1 MSIAL
6 IQGPVAEPVTLS
18 HVKLQLG
25 FGPMQDSDR
34 TASQILDSK
43 LRAFIIAARQ
53 DCENW
58 CNRVFITQTWILR
71 RDSFPGHN
79 LRYEWNGY
87 PQIELPKPPFQSVVS
102 FVYIDVSGT
111 PQTLTQDAT
120 YGTDPTNPQYGYQ
133 LERGSETQ
141 PGRLLP
147 PFARPWPPTRMVP
160 ANVMVQFRCG
170 YGGPITC
177 SIEEGSPLLT
187 ITGGAPMAFNTDDMP
202 LMAGDTGLP
211 IFVPGAGS
219 STAYSI
225 SPFSGLPELG
235 ALSTNIA
242 SVDAGSGQATLADNA
257 VATVTNVPGWAGSP
271 VPAVITTAI
280 KLLVEFYYEHGGCE
294 DVPMP
299 RVIESLLEPYR
310 NFVS

>member
-18 HVKLQLG
+18 EVKLQLG

-34 TASQILDSK
+34 TASQILDQK

-58 CNRVFITQTWILR
+58 CNRVFLTQSWILR

-87 PQIELPKPPFQSVVS
+87 PQIELPKPPFQSVIS
-102 FVYIDVSGT
+102 FGYIDVAGT
-111 PQTLTQDAT
+111 PQTLTQDTT
-120 YGTDPTNPQYGYQ
+120 YGTNPTNPQYGYQ
-133 LERGSETQ
+133 LERGSETE

-160 ANVMVQFRCG
+160 ANVIVQFRCG

-187 ITGGAPMAFNTDDMP
+187 VTGGAPLSFDFDDAP
-202 LMAGDTGLP
+202 LLPGETGLP
-211 IFVPGAGS
+211 IFIPGAGS
-219 STAYSI
+219 PTASAI
-225 SPFSGLPELG
+225 NPATGLPVLG
-235 ALSTNIA
+235 ALATNIA
-242 SVDAGSGQATLADNA
+242 SVNPANGVATLAANA
-257 VATVTNVPGWAGSP
+257 AATVANVPGWAGQP
-271 VPAVITTAI
+271 LPKVIPTAI
-280 KLLVEFYYEHGGCE
+280 LMLAEFYYEHGGCE

>member
-1 MSIAL
+1 MSIQL
-6 IQGPVAEPVTLS
+6 IQGPVAEPVTLND
-18 HVKLQLG
+18 VKLQLG

-34 TASQILDSK
+34 LASQIVNEK
-43 LRAFIIAARQ
+43 LRAFTIAARQ

-58 CNRVFITQTWILR
+58 TNRVFITQTWQLL

-79 LRYEWNGY
+79 LRYDWNGY
-87 PQIELPKPPFQSVVS
+87 PEIELPKPPFQSVLS
-102 FVYIDVSGT
+102 FTYIDVAGS
-111 PQTLTQDAT
+111 PQTLTQDTT
-120 YGTDPTNPQYGYQ
+120 YGTNPANPQYGYQ

-160 ANVMVQFRCG
+160 ANVIVRFRCG
-170 YGGPITC
+170 YGGPITA
-177 SIEEGSPLLT
+177 SMTAESAVLT
-187 ITGGAPMAFNTDDMP
+187 VTGGAPLSFDADDAP
-202 LMAGDTGLP
+202 LLPGETGLP
-211 IFVPGAGS
+211 ITVPGAG
-219 STAYSI
+219 
-225 SPFSGLPELG
+225 PGG
-235 ALSTNIA
+235 AALNTFIA
-242 SVDAGSGQATLADNA
+242 SVNPANGRATLATA
-257 VATVTNVPGWAGSP
+257 ATTTVTNVPGWAGQA

-280 KLLVEFYYEHGGCE
+280 KMLAEFYYEHGGCE

>member
-1 MSIAL
+1 MSIQL

-18 HVKLQLG
+18 EVKLQLG

-34 TASQILDSK
+34 TASQILDQK

-58 CNRVFITQTWILR
+58 TNRVFVTQIWQLL

-87 PQIELPKPPFQSVVS
+87 PEIELSKPPFQSVIS
-102 FVYIDVSGT
+102 FGYIDVAGT
-111 PQTLTQDAT
+111 PQTLTQDT
-120 YGTDPTNPQYGYQ
+120 SYGANPANPEYGYQ

-160 ANVMVQFRCG
+160 GNVIVRFRCG
-170 YGGPITC
+170 YGGPITA
-177 SIEEGSPLLT
+177 SMTEGSAVLTVTAGAPLTFDFDDAPLLP
-187 ITGGAPMAFNTDDMP
+187 GE
-202 LMAGDTGLP
+202 TGLP
-211 IFVPGAGS
+211 ISVPGAGPNGGMLN
-219 STAYSI
+219 T
-225 SPFSGLPELG
+225 F
-235 ALSTNIA
+235 IA
-242 SVDAGSGQATLADNA
+242 SVNPVNGQATLATA
-257 VATVTNVPGWAGSP
+257 ATATVSNVPGWAGAQI
-271 VPAVITTAI
+271 PAVITTAI

-299 RVIESLLEPYR
+299 RVIRALLEPYR
-310 NFVS
+310 NLVS